1 MTFIVGGK
9 TCCSAYVRN
18 QECKRYIVFMNRIT
32 NKYLF
37 GCLLYFRCAIALNFM
52 NSRHKSVLLEWS
64 TAGIVHG
71 ASLLW
76 SHYSM
81 FYNRIDLNYIPWV
94 LIVLYVRANSNHYW
108 NSLVDASN
116 INHFDFSQFG
126 HSIEFNLQTFFFFSP
141 CERFCSENL
150 LDCFHW
156 IDCGILSDVSFSYV
170 YLFSSLCIF
179 YALHLWQTYSQF
191 YLPNQRNKKKYGV
204 HIRRTVVPIHYSFRI
219 VILFQNQ

>member
-1 MTFIVGGK
+1 MTIATDAGNGNSYGYGYGNGNGIIWMDACDWKTAIRIANKLTKCQLLLFIVISYLRVQDFYCWGK
-9 TCCSAYVRN
+9 TCCSAYARN
-18 QECKRYIVFMNRIT
+18 QECKRHIVFMNRIT

-94 LIVLYVRANSNHYW
+94 LIVRYVRANSNHYW

-116 INHFDFSQFG
+116 INQFNFSQFG
-126 HSIEFNLQTFFFFSP
+126 HSIEFNLQTFFPSRHVNAF
-141 CERFCSENL
+141 
-150 LDCFHW
+150 
-156 IDCGILSDVSFSYV
+156 
-170 YLFSSLCIF
+170 
-179 YALHLWQTYSQF
+179 ALKIY
-191 YLPNQRNKKKYGV
+191 
-204 HIRRTVVPIHYSFRI
+204 
-219 VILFQNQ
+219 